1 MYKITIKFCREPGIF
16 SYWICVL
23 LKAIWRANCLRTVFS
38 LGKLLLP
45 CGSVCMFFM
54 WVNKSPCLMYL
65 ACECEYLDIEV
76 HRCQRW
82 RVVKKN
88 STFRLYPLE
97 YFVDTYKV
105 KGIFLNFTTFSQ
117 FYNPCVL
124 LWWKPVID
132 KDFICHYTYV
142 KSKIICFSL

>member
-1 MYKITIKFCREPGIF
+1 
-16 SYWICVL
+16 
-23 LKAIWRANCLRTVFS
+23 
-38 LGKLLLP
+38 
-45 CGSVCMFFM
+45 
-54 WVNKSPCLMYL
+54 MYL
-65 ACECEYLDIEV
+65 ASEWEYLDIEV

-124 LWWKPVID
+124 L
-132 KDFICHYTYV
+132 
-142 KSKIICFSL
+142 